1 MWRAGRYDRAMRALF
16 RALLWLGI
24 AVPLAAQDLP
34 PELQALAEGFTTQRP
49 IPPALIAALKSWVEP
64 AEPAHIA
71 GPIYFVGTRG
81 LAAYLLTTPK
91 GHILLD
97 GGLRGSAGD
106 IEASIRKLGFKPE
119 EIRLLLI
126 THAHCDHAGTA
137 AYFKKL
143 SKAKA
148 VVMDRDS
155 IALASG
161 GQTDFR
167 YGSKPAF
174 YFPPVKPDKEL
185 TDGQT
190 VKLGNLTMT
199 ARLGAGHTRGATTW
213 ITTVEDGG
221 RKYNVVFPCC
231 TSINPGYR
239 LTVDP
244 SYQGIADDYRRTFAM
259 LESLQPD
266 IWLPA
271 HADFFDFEGK
281 RARAASEGVSAWVD
295 PEGYRRWVAEGK
307 RNFEAVVAAEQ
318 GGAKGVPTPL
328 PSSPEVVR

>member
-1 MWRAGRYDRAMRALF
+1 MRAFL
-16 RALLWLGI
+16 RILLGLGL
-24 AVPLAAQDLP
+24 AVPMAAQDLP
-34 PELQALAEGFTTQRP
+34 PELEALAEGFTTQRP
-49 IPPALIAALKSWVEP
+49 IPTALLAAVRSWVEP
-64 AEPAHIA
+64 AEPAHIV
-71 GPIYFVGTRG
+71 GPIYFVGTKG

-97 GGLRGSAGD
+97 GAMPGSAGD

-126 THAHCDHAGTA
+126 THAHCDHAGTT

-148 VVMDRDS
+148 VVMDRDA

-161 GQTDFR
+161 GRTDFE
-167 YGSKPAF
+167 YGGRPAF
-174 YFPPVKPDKEL
+174 YFPPVKPDREL

-190 VKLGNLTMT
+190 VKLGKLTMT

-213 ITTVEDGG
+213 ITTVEEGG
-221 RKYNVVFPCC
+221 RKFDVVFPCC
-231 TSINPGYR
+231 TSINPGYQ

-266 IWLPA
+266 VWLPS
-271 HADFFDFEGK
+271 HTDFFDFEGK
-281 RARAASEGVSAWVD
+281 RARAATEGAAAWVD
-295 PEGYRRWVAEGK
+295 PEGYRRWVAKGK
-307 RNFEAVVAAEQ
+307 ESFDAALAAEH
-318 GGAKGVPTPL
+318 GRAKPAPTP
-328 PSSPEVVR
+328 

>member
-1 MWRAGRYDRAMRALF
+1 MRILV
-16 RALLWLGI
+16 RALLWTALS
-24 AVPLAAQDLP
+24 VPAAAQNLP
-34 PELQALAEGFTTQRP
+34 PELEALAEGFTTQRP
-49 IPPALIAALKSWVEP
+49 IPAKLTDALKSWVEP
-64 AEPAHIA
+64 AEPVRIV

-81 LAAYLLTTPK
+81 LAAYLLTTKK

-97 GGLRGSAGD
+97 GAMPGSAGD

-126 THAHCDHAGTA
+126 THAHCDHAGTT

-161 GQTDFR
+161 GRTDFQ
-167 YGSKPAF
+167 YGGKPAL

-190 VKLGNLTMT
+190 VKLGNITMT

-244 SYQGIADDYRRTFAM
+244 SYAGIADDYRRTLAM
-259 LESLQPD
+259 LESLHPD

-271 HADFFDFEGK
+271 HTDFFDFEAK
-281 RARAASEGVSAWVD
+281 RARAASEGAAAWVD
-295 PEGYRRWVAEGK
+295 PDGYRRWVAEGTET
-307 RNFEAVVAAEQ
+307 FEAAVAAEQ
-318 GGAKGVPTPL
+318 KGARPDVTPAR
-328 PSSPEVVR
+328 SSP